1 MIFAVKI
8 FSMIM
13 LNASKN
19 YGFTFF
25 LENIT
30 LEKPIGGEVKLTPPA
45 FLG

>member
-8 FSMIM
+8 SSKIM

-19 YGFTFF
+19 YGFTFS
-25 LENIT
+25 LKNIT
-30 LEKPIGGEVKLTPPA
+30 LEKPIEGEVKLTSPA